1 MLPNFVVI
9 GAQKSGTSSLHN
21 YLRQHPDVAMCK
33 DKEPDFFVAERN
45 WNLGIDWYESL
56 FDHTEGALA
65 IGEASTSYTMFPH
78 YKGVPQRIVETLGDV
93 RLIYLIR
100 NPIDRARSDYLHYRF
115 PVRGKE
121 TQFVE
126 AEKRPISQALFE
138 NDLYLDTSRYAM
150 QLEQYLEVVARERIL
165 IVTTED
171 LATKRVETM
180 GKIFSFLELDPSR
193 APDAFEKE
201 YNRSDDLRVPRP
213 LYERA
218 RQLPLIEKIT
228 GGLPTRVRMRIRT
241 QPIDLTQG
249 DMSDD
254 LRLRISHE
262 LSGDVRRLKDLMD
275 DDFDGWGMAQFLDNL
290 DSRQLGL

>member
-9 GAQKSGTSSLHN
+9 GAQKSGTSSLHQ

-33 DKEPDFFVAERN
+33 DKEPDFFVEERN

-56 FDHTEGALA
+56 FDHAERALA

-100 NPIDRARSDYLHYRF
+100 NPIDRTRSDYLHYRF

-126 AEKRPISQALFE
+126 AENRPIAQALLE

-171 LATKRVETM
+171 LGTKRVETM
-180 GKIFSFLELDPSR
+180 RKIFSFLELDPSR
-193 APDAFEKE
+193 APDSFEKE
-201 YNRSDDLRVPRP
+201 YNRSDDLRVPHP

-218 RQLPLIEKIT
+218 RKLPLVEKIT
-228 GGLPTRVRMRIRT
+228 GRLPTRVRMGIRT

-262 LSGDVRRLKDLMD
+262 LSDDIRRLKDLMD
-275 DDFDGWGMAQFLDNL
+275 DDFDGWGIA
-290 DSRQLGL
+290 